1 MSSTAW
7 RDAGQNRGRDACIE
21 VEMFD
26 FPITVKSIDDVPE
39 EYRILY
45 ELNDDGEGATLIA
58 ALKSR
63 IEGVGPAG
71 QRALQE
77 ERKARAAAEKAAKA
91 WKEAAGVDTPEELAA
106 KFEEIESE
114 WQQKLQEAQAAKGGG
129 DKDNEDL
136 NKRLQQVRNE
146 VEREWSKKLDREI
159 AERKKAEE
167 ERDQMFQDMQRN
179 MLEREAMEAIAAH
192 KGRPALLRRE
202 VMAQLKLVKTDS
214 GWKVRVVDEDGDER
228 YDGDGKPMSVHN
240 LVALMRQSD
249 DYAAAFDGDGAS
261 GSGSRSPAGGTK
273 VTVKTNPWS
282 KATFNATEQAK
293 ILKSNP
299 QLAKQLQAQAEA
311 EARR

>member
-1 MSSTAW
+1 
-7 RDAGQNRGRDACIE
+7 
-21 VEMFD
+21 MFD
-26 FPITVKSIDDVPE
+26 FPLTVKSIDDVPE

-45 ELNDDGEGATLIA
+45 ELEEDGESATLIA
-58 ALKSR
+58 GLKAR

-77 ERKARAAAEKAAKA
+77 ERKARAQAEKAAKA
-91 WKEAAGVDTPEELAA
+91 WKEAAGVESPEELAA
-106 KFEEIESE
+106 RFEEIESE
-114 WQQKLQEAQAAKGGG
+114 WQAKLQDVQSAKGGG
-129 DKDNEDL
+129 DKDEDL

-159 AERKKAEE
+159 AERKKAED
-167 ERDQMFQDMQRN
+167 ERDEMFRDMQRN

-192 KGRPALLRRE
+192 KGRPSLLRRE
-202 VMAQLKLVKTDS
+202 VMAQLKLVNDN
-214 GWKVRVVDEDGDER
+214 GWKVRVVDDDGDER
-228 YDGDGKPMSVHN
+228 YDGDGKPMTVAN

-261 GSGSRSPAGGTK
+261 GSGSRSPAGGSK
-273 VTVKTNPWS
+273 VSVKTNPWS
-282 KATFNATEQAK
+282 KASFNATEQAK
-293 ILKSNP
+293 ILKANP

>member
-1 MSSTAW
+1 
-7 RDAGQNRGRDACIE
+7 
-21 VEMFD
+21 MFD
-26 FPITVKSIDDVPE
+26 FPLTVKSIDEVPE

-58 ALKSR
+58 SLKQR

-91 WKEAAGVDTPEELAA
+91 WKEAAGVETPEELTA

-114 WQQKLQEAQAAKGGG
+114 WQQKLEEAQATKGG
-129 DKDNEDL
+129 DKDEDL
-136 NKRLQQVRNE
+136 NKRLQQVRSE

-167 ERDQMFQDMQRN
+167 ERDQMFKDMQRN

-192 KGRPALLRRE
+192 KGKPTLLRRE
-202 VMAQLKLVKTDS
+202 VMAQLKLAKTDA

-228 YDGDGKPMSVHN
+228 YDGDGKPMTVHN

-249 DYAAAFDGDGAS
+249 DYAAAFEGDGAT

-273 VTVKTNPWS
+273 ISSKTNPWS